1 MKSHCA
7 WPPAE
12 RKAAGAL
19 RCQYVY
25 LCAGK
30 ASKLSTCSV
39 ALKFVPADVL
49 AVKVVRVSEVVQLL
63 GIHLVVAARQFVS
76 MVLLMI

>member
-1 MKSHCA
+1 M
-7 WPPAE
+7 
-12 RKAAGAL
+12 
-19 RCQYVY
+19 
-25 LCAGK
+25 
-30 ASKLSTCSV
+30 V
-39 ALKFVPADVL
+39 A